1 MKRDEGKDEVQ
12 WAVRGGRMKEKKKDS
27 CGEGSDQIRSDQI
40 RSDQIPARCRLQRGG
55 DHRIASLVTCESA
68 VEVCECY
75 GLGQSRVCSPRQE
88 DMHSRLRVSVRGN
101 L

>member
-1 MKRDEGKDEVQ
+1 MKGKK
-12 WAVRGGRMKEKKKDS
+12 RDS
-27 CGEGSDQIRSDQI
+27 CGEGSDQIRSQG
-40 RSDQIPARCRLQRGG
+40 RGPARCRHQRGG

-68 VEVCECY
+68 VEVCESY
-75 GLGQSRVCSPRQE
+75 GLGQSRICSPREE